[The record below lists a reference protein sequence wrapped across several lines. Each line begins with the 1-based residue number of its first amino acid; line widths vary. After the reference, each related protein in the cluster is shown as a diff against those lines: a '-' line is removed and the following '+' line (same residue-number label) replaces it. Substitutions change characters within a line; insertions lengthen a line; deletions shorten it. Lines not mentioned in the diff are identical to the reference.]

1 MHLRLAWV
9 GTHACI
15 TVSHACGCS
24 DSLFS
29 PASLQ
34 DEARKKA
41 REKHEREKAKAKA
54 AAAAATV
61 AAAAPSSSAG
71 APQNLDQ
78 RLRRDTPFLATLR
91 FKNDLPEV

>member
-1 MHLRLAWV
+1 MALI
-9 GTHACI
+9 GTALC
-15 TVSHACGCS
+15 
-24 DSLFS
+24 
-29 PASLQ
+29 Q

-41 REKHEREKAKAKA
+41 REKHEQDKARA
-54 AAAAATV
+54 AAAAAM
-61 AAAAPSSSAG
+61 AASSSTV